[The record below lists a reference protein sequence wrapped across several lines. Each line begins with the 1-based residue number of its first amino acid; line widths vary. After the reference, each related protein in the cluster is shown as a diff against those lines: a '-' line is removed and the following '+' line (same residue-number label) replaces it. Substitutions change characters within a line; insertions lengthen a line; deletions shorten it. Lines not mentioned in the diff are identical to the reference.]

1 MPQLDEEDRFCLVL
15 EDDVD
20 VQFEN
25 AKAIRSNQ
33 M

>member
-1 MPQLDEEDRFCLVL
+1 MPQLDEEDRFCVVL

-20 VQFEN
+20 AQFEN
-25 AKAIRSNQ
+25 AKVKTSNQ